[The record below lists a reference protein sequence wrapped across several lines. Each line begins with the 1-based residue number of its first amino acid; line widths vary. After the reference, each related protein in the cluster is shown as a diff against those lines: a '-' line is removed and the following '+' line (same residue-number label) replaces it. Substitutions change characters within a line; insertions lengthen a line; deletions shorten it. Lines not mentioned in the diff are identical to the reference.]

1 MNSWKRK
8 KSSYEKQT
16 KECGQDPS
24 SPGLEKDRK
33 ILAKYFRESNQRRSF
48 GERIVIIP
56 HKDKPQDK
64 SKRKNT
70 MKTEETKQGV
80 DQRGEL
86 YKKRINVVMLRMKN
100 QQNDSSYSDKTG
112 MFSPP
117 PQSLMLAT
125 GTETLGSSPRPQMS
139 CHQHTNLLSDKCL
152 EYNHG
157 NGLSY
162 SSSNLLITNK
172 FKNTHNNRKKRHTI
186 STAEAT
192 RSISI
197 D

>member
-16 KECGQDPS
+16 IECGQDPS

-80 DQRGEL
+80 DQRGGGEL

-139 CHQHTNLLSDKCL
+139 CHQHTTCYQTNASSIIMGMDYHTRHLI
-152 EYNHG
+152 
-157 NGLSY
+157 Y
-162 SSSNLLITNK
+162 SSPTSLK
-172 FKNTHNNRKKRHTI
+172 THT
-186 STAEAT
+186 
-192 RSISI
+192 
-197 D
+197 